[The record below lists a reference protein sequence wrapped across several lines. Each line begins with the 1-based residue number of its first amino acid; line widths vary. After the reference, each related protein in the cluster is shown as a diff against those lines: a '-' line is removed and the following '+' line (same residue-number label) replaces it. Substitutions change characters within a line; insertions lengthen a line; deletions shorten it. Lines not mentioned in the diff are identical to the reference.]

1 MKLKLK
7 NYSVLLTLTATACI
21 LTLGISA
28 APKTANFSQINE
40 TSYTSK
46 NYDPSE
52 GFIAETH
59 LTKTTHS
66 EEGDFVTKKI
76 FETKV
81 LNTFA
86 PTGDIDF
93 ADIVNQYN

>member
-1 MKLKLK
+1 MELKLK
-7 NYSVLLTLTATACI
+7 NSLVLMTLTATACMLI
-21 LTLGISA
+21 LGVSA
-28 APKTANFSQINE
+28 APKMSNFSQINE

-46 NYDPSE
+46 YYDPSE

-76 FETKV
+76 FESKI

-86 PTGDIDF
+86 PTGDMDF
-93 ADIVNQYN
+93 ADLLNQYN